1 MGGSSSQP
9 RTEPAMSPINAFSV
23 KEPNPHESQ
32 VEQVTTSPTKK
43 KKKKPTR
50 NRQKRHIQIHDA
62 PRQIAWTTEEEIVLC
77 KGWVAISKNSEHDN
91 ARKKD
96 GFWCEVL
103 GYIESKTKT
112 HDRRTYENGAGDE
125 DYVQR
130 AMIHYQTETGLPF
143 KFRHC
148 WDVSKNSLKLQE
160 IAFPNFNTGSEGG
173 NSREASINLNTNV
186 GDNDE
191 DDVQEIRRPGGK
203 DKARA
208 ARNNKWSK
216 ASGSS
221 SVNEDALAR
230 SMVTEMT
237 AQEKEQREKFLELKM
252 REVECREREIAT
264 QEYRQ
269 E

>member
-1 MGGSSSQP
+1 MQTPVDTESKLGSDGDPVSDPTLYRSLAGALQYLTFTCPDISYAVQHICLYMHDP
-9 RTEPAMSPINAFSV
+9 RD
-23 KEPNPHESQ
+23 PHFTALKRILRYVRGTIDHGLQLYCNTPQKSGQ
-32 VEQVTTSPTKK
+32 RSGMTS
-43 KKKKPTR
+43 
-50 NRQKRHIQIHDA
+50 
-62 PRQIAWTTEEEIVLC
+62 WTIEEEIALA
-77 KGWVAISKNSEHDN
+77 KGWLAISKNNKH
-91 ARKKD
+91 
-96 GFWCEVL
+96 
-103 GYIESKTKT
+103 
-112 HDRRTYENGAGDE
+112 
-125 DYVQR
+125 
-130 AMIHYQTETGLPF
+130 
-143 KFRHC
+143 
-148 WDVSKNSLKLQE
+148 
-160 IAFPNFNTGSEGG
+160 G
-173 NSREASINLNTNV
+173 NSRRQTSFWYESGEASINLNTNV

-252 REVECREREIAT
+252 REVECREREIAI